1 MMKHVAIAEAESQ
14 LNKLV
19 AEIESTGDEVVITRD
34 GVPVARLVRER
45 TQAPGDE
52 LTPEQIER
60 RREAAL
66 KLTEI
71 ARRLNV
77 GATQEEIKSWIEE
90 GRH

>member
-1 MMKHVAIAEAESQ
+1 MMKHVAIADAESQ

-19 AEIESTGDEVVITRD
+19 DEIESTGDEVVITRD